1 MTDNDIK
8 LINTASQLH
17 HSHYREIDDL
27 IAQADTDEARRQLN
41 DYYWLYYALTHDIS
55 D

>member
-17 HSHYREIDDL
+17 HSHYREIDGL

-41 DYYWLYYALTHDIS
+41 DYYWLYYDLTHDIS